1 MNEFD
6 NKIQQLGK
14 EIADARFK
22 VDTALRSTV
31 IFYII
36 IIVGVTFY
44 TLYLSS
50 KIQQLAT
57 PQTVATMIGSAVKE
71 QMPKIQQQLVQ
82 QAKLQAPIL
91 AKKTID
97 SGEKLLPQAEML
109 IKSKIDAGVASIVDH
124 TFNAAMPVLVERIKG
139 NFDEISKHK
148 NLITDKKTS
157 EAIADLLS
165 VQIASELD
173 KVIDSAFYNELTK
186 FQKDI
191 DAIAQ
196 GFQTDRGVQLI
207 AEFQSCRN
215 LQTTSEV
222 FIRAAGHVG
231 RDRSLRGLNR
241 REPGALLEPPPS
253 TLPPL
258 L

>member
-196 GFQTDRGVQLI
+196 KAPSKITQREL
-207 AEFQSCRN
+207 AEKRVIIYW
-215 LQTTSEV
+215 LYLVEK
-222 FIRAAGHVG
+222 A
-231 RDRSLRGLNR
+231 
-241 REPGALLEPPPS
+241 EPGES
-253 TLPPL
+253 PL
-258 L
+258 VEVLRLVPEYKFGKN